1 MQRKN
6 RDRILFQVSNNIHTQ
21 QYQLEKIEIEFYFKF
36 QIIFILNN
44 IN

>member
-21 QYQLEKIEIEFYFKF
+21 QYQLEKIEG
-36 QIIFILNN
+36 ILNN
-44 IN
+44 LNI